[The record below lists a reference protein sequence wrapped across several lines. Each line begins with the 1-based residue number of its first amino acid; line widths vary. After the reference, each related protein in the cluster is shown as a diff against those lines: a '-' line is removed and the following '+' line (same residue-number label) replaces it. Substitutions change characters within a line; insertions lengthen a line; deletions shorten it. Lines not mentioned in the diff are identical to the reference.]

1 MLSKA
6 ITYTDYN
13 GEERTEVFYF
23 NLTKAEI
30 VELNLTTKG
39 GLQDVLRKIV
49 DAKDVPELT
58 KWFKKIILMSYGE
71 KSLDGKRFIKS
82 EELTEAFTQTEAYS
96 ELFVEL
102 ISDEVAATNFVN
114 GLLPNV
120 ENPNIPAPPIGKSKG
135 KAV

>member
-23 NLTKAEI
+23 NLTKAELA
-30 VELNLTTKG
+30 ELNLTTKG

-49 DAKDVPELT
+49 DSKDVPELT

-71 KSLDGKRFIKS
+71 KSPDGKRFIKND
-82 EELTEAFTQTEAYS
+82 ELTEEFTQTEAYS
-96 ELFVEL
+96 ELFMEL
-102 ISDEVAATNFVN
+102 ITDEVAAANFVN
-114 GLLPNV
+114 GLLPNI
-120 ENPNIPAPPIGKSKG
+120 ENPNIPAPPVSKSKG
-135 KAV
+135 KGV